1 MAKNQSFIHNSL
13 LPIGILCVFQ
23 LVIPLVCLLLNCPP
37 LFLGIVTVFSSIIL
51 ISLYIFFISKPIQ
64 RLRIYLS
71 AVSEGDFSVK
81 CSITPLFA
89 DLKQIEILLN
99 DFIGNTL
106 NNLITQLKVKI
117 LETQESSSEFVQ
129 EVQNAVTES
138 SRISLG
144 AGYICE
150 RVSHLESNIQELLK
164 ENKRIDKSIKAYK
177 KTITDQSHSI
187 NETDRILEGIIK
199 SLEKSVTE
207 LDEKKILSE
216 ELETITDD
224 CSVKV
229 QRTSEEVAKIAEGV
243 GLLQQTIQ
251 IIASIANRTNLLA
264 MNAAIEA
271 AHAGIAGQGFAVV
284 AEEIRVLSETTSQQ
298 VRTISSSLRN
308 MTQLISKAVD
318 TSAKAGSSFMKI
330 RPQIESFLTF
340 FDEVIKNYKKTSS
353 ESSIVSKKFN
363 SIRMLET
370 EIAGELA
377 SIGSS
382 IHKNETHLNEIAGN
396 NAEIKTI
403 IDQNSKEAF
412 QMNKA
417 QAPIYCNAVES
428 SKKLEKI
435 RKHLDVFRLPKVAQ
449 SVWKA
454 DRSGLWELIDALFD
468 HLDWTVSLLRYIQ
481 AETQVERKSFRLNS
495 EIFEQWL
502 LSTAK
507 IKYGEI
513 PYTNII
519 SSTYK
524 EVEEKASMIIRLS
537 DAGKANESSIEYSEI
552 LELSRTIVACMNELK
567 RILVKNL
574 GKQTLDFSLEE
585 ADEFLSALQTKRPRH
600 LEACIDELR
609 GRKDNTQVSLSSLDD
624 TGDKDFFADGELLE
638 LEPEDD
644 VFESISL
651 KTEPEAEKDDSGISG
666 QGNSYEE
673 INLDSF

>member
-1 MAKNQSFIHNSL
+1 MAKNQSYIHNSL
-13 LPIGILCVFQ
+13 LPIGILCLFQ
-23 LVIPLVCLLLNCPP
+23 LIIPLVCLFLNLSP
-37 LFLGIVTVFSSIIL
+37 LILGIVTIICSIML
-51 ISLYIFFISKPIQ
+51 ICLYIFFISKPIQ
-64 RLRIYLS
+64 RLRSYLS

-89 DLKQIEILLN
+89 DLKQIELLLN
-99 DFIGNTL
+99 DFVGNTL
-106 NNLITQLKVKI
+106 NNLITQLKIKI
-117 LETQESSSEFVQ
+117 LETQESSSQFMQ

-144 AGYICE
+144 SGYICE
-150 RVSHLESNIQELLK
+150 RVAHLENSIQELLK
-164 ENKRIDKSIKAYK
+164 ENKRIDKSIRAYK

-199 SLEKSVTE
+199 SLEKSVVE

-229 QRTSEEVAKIAEGV
+229 QKTSEEVAKIAEGV

-271 AHAGIAGQGFAVV
+271 AHAGVAGQGFAVV

-318 TSAKAGSSFMKI
+318 TSAKAGSSFMNI

-340 FDEVIKNYKKTSS
+340 FDDVINNYKKTSS
-353 ESSIVSKKFN
+353 ESSVVSKKFN

-377 SIGSS
+377 IIGSS
-382 IHKNETHLNEIAGN
+382 IHKNETHLNEIAGS

-417 QAPIYCNAVES
+417 QAPIYCNAVGS

-435 RKHLDVFRLPKVAQ
+435 RKHLDVFRLPKVEQ

-454 DRSGLWELIDALFD
+454 DRTGLWELIDALFD
-468 HLDWTVSLLRYIQ
+468 HLDWTVQLLRYIQ
-481 AETQVERKSFRLNS
+481 AETQVERKTLSLNS
-495 EIFEQWL
+495 ELFEQWL

-507 IKYGEI
+507 VKYGEI
-513 PYTNII
+513 PYTNLI
-519 SSTYK
+519 SITYK
-524 EVEEKASMIIRLS
+524 EVEEKASMITRLS
-537 DAGKANESSIEYSEI
+537 DAGKANEASIEYSEV
-552 LELSRTIVACMNELK
+552 LELSKTIVACMNELK
-567 RILVKNL
+567 KILVKNL
-574 GKQTLDFSLEE
+574 GKNTLDYSHAE
-585 ADEFLSALQTKRPRH
+585 AEEFLSAMQEKRPRN
-600 LEACIDELR
+600 LEVCIDELR
-609 GRKDNTQVSLSSLDD
+609 VKKEKSQESGLSLMAGSDQ
-624 TGDKDFFADGELLE
+624 DFFADGELLE
-638 LEPEDD
+638 LVSEDD
-644 VFESISL
+644 IS
-651 KTEPEAEKDDSGISG
+651 AEDTSASDANNDSGKKD
-666 QGNSYEE
+666 QGSSYEE